1 MKKILLVLV
10 LALFANSYIMAQDDN
25 DRRPQ
30 GGFRGARM
38 NPKERTEQMIKELE
52 LNETQAAQFR
62 VVMEEQQKE
71 MQAQMEAARKESTG
85 ERPTK
90 EQMEKMRAKF
100 QEQQQ
105 AINIVLQV
113 ILTEEQFAKYQEMNQ
128 RRGPGRRGGQG
139 GPRMGGED
147 GVGGFRERTE

>member
-10 LALFANSYIMAQDDN
+10 LSLFASLHIIAQDGN
-25 DRRPQ
+25 GRRPQ
-30 GGFRGARM
+30 DGPRGARI

-62 VVMEEQQKE
+62 VVMDEQQKG
-71 MQAQMEAARKESTG
+71 MQAQMEEFRKESNG
-85 ERPTK
+85 ERPSE

-100 QEQQQ
+100 QEQQE

-128 RRGPGRRGGQG
+128 SRFTNRRGRQFRPRGN
-139 GPRMGGED
+139 RED
-147 GVGGFRERTE
+147 GSDDFPKRTE

>member
-1 MKKILLVLV
+1 MT
-10 LALFANSYIMAQDDN
+10 M
-25 DRRPQ
+25 
-30 GGFRGARM
+30 
-38 NPKERTEQMIKELE
+38 TE

>member
-1 MKKILLVLV
+1 
-10 LALFANSYIMAQDDN
+10 
-25 DRRPQ
+25 
-30 GGFRGARM
+30 
-38 NPKERTEQMIKELE
+38 
-52 LNETQAAQFR
+52 
-62 VVMEEQQKE
+62 
-71 MQAQMEAARKESTG
+71 
-85 ERPTK
+85 
-90 EQMEKMRAKF
+90 MEKMRAKF

-128 RRGPGRRGGQG
+128 RRGLGRRGGQG

>member
-10 LALFANSYIMAQDDN
+10 LALFAGSHIMAQDDN
-25 DRRPQ
+25 GRRPQ
-30 GGFRGARM
+30 GGPRGARM
-38 NPKERTEQMIKELE
+38 DPKERTEQMIKELE

-71 MQAQMEAARKESTG
+71 MQAQMEAARQESNG
-85 ERPTK
+85 ERPSR

-100 QEQQQ
+100 QEQQE

-139 GPRMGGED
+139 GPRGNGERSD
-147 GVGGFRERTE
+147 GGFPERTE